1 MHNLGSDDA
10 ADMAGG
16 RARTLLA
23 TAEAVFLW
31 PGIPLTEKHDGFIV
45 PMPQGW
51 VRYWTARLHGAQ
63 AQDDAL
69 ASALTQASK
78 YLSWGFQAAAQSAL
92 DAARLDKV
100 SPDGAQ
106 SMRVIAARLGI
117 AAPDMPVATQALP
130 WGIGSPGDFA
140 LYDLFADEAVRLEK
154 DWLEKD
160 WDESKHPCWPKY
172 DPDSRGG
179 RFSPKGSAAGA
190 SNAPPSPQEPSSPG
204 IGHNSELAQDEPPEI
219 PAEEQPISG
228 VRTAIIRGIIS
239 WLIKRGVTYLI
250 PGVGEAVALL
260 DAAVWL
266 YEYLPYINAYLDP
279 PQSLE
284 ELQNLANQPKKGY
297 EIHHIAEQ
305 TAARNDGFPR
315 SQIDAPENTV
325 RIPTLKHWE
334 ITGWYMRR
342 SDQFGG
348 LSPREYLNG
357 KDWAERTRVGLIALR
372 KFRVLKP

>member
-1 MHNLGSDDA
+1 MQNLGSDDA
-10 ADMAGG
+10 AAVAGG

-31 PGIPLTEKHDGFIV
+31 PGIPLTEKYEGFIV

-63 AQDDAL
+63 THDSAIGPAL
-69 ASALTQASK
+69 AQASK

-117 AAPDMPVATQALP
+117 TAPDMPVATQALS
-130 WGIGSPGDFA
+130 WGIGSPGDLA

-154 DWLEKD
+154 IWNPLQ
-160 WDESKHPCWPKY
+160 PRWPKY
-172 DPDSRGG
+172 DPYSRGG
-179 RFSPKGSAAGA
+179 RFSPINADSGTSESPTAASSA
-190 SNAPPSPQEPSSPG
+190 PSDTSPG
-204 IGHNSELAQDEPPEI
+204 SGHNGGPPLDEPPKVPPE
-219 PAEEQPISG
+219 PPPTS
-228 VRTAIIRGIIS
+228 RMRNTIIKNIAKWLVKRGI
-239 WLIKRGVTYLI
+239 TLI
-250 PGVGEAVALL
+250 PLVGEALMLIDGAQ
-260 DAAVWL
+260 WL
-266 YEYLPYINAYLDP
+266 HDYLPYISAYIDP
-279 PQSLE
+279 PQTLD

-305 TAARNDGFPR
+305 TSAERDGFPR

-342 SDQFGG
+342 SDEFGG

>member
-1 MHNLGSDDA
+1 MQNLGSDDA
-10 ADMAGG
+10 AAMAGG

-31 PGIPLTEKHDGFIV
+31 PGIPLTEKYEGFIV

-63 AQDDAL
+63 THDSAIGPAL
-69 ASALTQASK
+69 AQASK

-117 AAPDMPVATQALP
+117 TAPDMPVATQALS

-140 LYDLFADEAVRLEK
+140 LYDLFADDAIKLEK
-154 DWLEKD
+154 AWFGKD
-160 WDESKHPCWPKY
+160 WDESKHPRWPKD
-172 DPDSRGG
+172 DPDNRGG

-190 SNAPPSPQEPSSPG
+190 SNLTPAPQEPSSPG
-204 IGHNSELAQDEPPEI
+204 IGHNGGPPLDEPPDI
-219 PAEEQPISG
+219 PPEEPQISG

-260 DAAVWL
+260 DTAAWL
-266 YEYLPYINAYLDP
+266 YQYLPYINAYLDP
-279 PQSLE
+279 PQTLE

-305 TAARNDGFPR
+305 TAARREGFPD
-315 SQIDAPENTV
+315 SQIESGENKV
-325 RIPTLKHWE
+325 RVPTLKHWE
-334 ITGWYMRR
+334 ITNWYRTKNKNL
-342 SDQFGG
+342 SG
-348 LSPREYLNG
+348 LTPRQYLIG
-357 KDWAERTRVGLIALR
+357 RDWAERLRIGRQGLIETG
-372 KFRVLKP
+372 VLKP